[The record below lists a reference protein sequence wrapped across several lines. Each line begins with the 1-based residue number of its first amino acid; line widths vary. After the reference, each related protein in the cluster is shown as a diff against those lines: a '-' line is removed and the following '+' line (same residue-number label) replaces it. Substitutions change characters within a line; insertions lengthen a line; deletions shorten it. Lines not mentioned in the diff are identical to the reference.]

1 MTTHVETDA
10 IRSAALFVSVQQ
22 GSNVVSGSA
31 VWRAIE
37 DAIYQFGVN
46 GCIARVAEEFGD
58 HPDTAIARMR
68 WVHSVI
74 DRTPARPPEPS

>member
-1 MTTHVETDA
+1 MTTHVDTDA
-10 IRSAALFVSVQQ
+10 VRCAALFVSVQQ
-22 GSNVVSGSA
+22 GSNVISDSA
-31 VWRAIE
+31 VCRAIE
-37 DAIYQFGVN
+37 NAIYQFGVS

-74 DRTPARPPEPS
+74 DRTPARPHEPS